1 MQELKETLEKEN
13 EELDKCKVI
22 LATYT
27 KKLQSGEQLPPERM
41 SYVQKLAYAYKA
53 KKHTVEELRNEYAD
67 LQQELMFANHAKI
80 QISKTIYPGVTVAI
94 SDLEMRVKDE
104 QNFCQ
109 YIKKDGEIVRT
120 TL

>member
-1 MQELKETLEKEN
+1 MLFRSN
-13 EELDKCKVI
+13 V
-22 LATYT
+22 
-27 KKLQSGEQLPPERM
+27 
-41 SYVQKLAYAYKA
+41 
-53 KKHTVEELRNEYAD
+53 YAD

-80 QISKTIYPGVTVAI
+80 QVSKTIYPGVTVAI